1 MVKWTDTKV
10 AILLLTP
17 LIFLQLALS
26 IYPMAYSIWMSLT
39 DINLYKGTADF
50 VGGANYIKALSDPF
64 LGNSV
69 IVTIRFVIEV
79 TILVIVLGIGI
90 ALFLNESFKGR
101 SILRVLVLAPW
112 AISEFA
118 TASMGRYLFS
128 GTYGFLNSLL
138 LRLGLINQVVDFLNT
153 PYTVEL
159 MAVLYA
165 WHFAPL
171 VIFFSLAALQTIPED
186 LYKQAKIDGAGSLT
200 RFRYITLPF
209 IRYAAIMGAI
219 LALIESARTIDVV
232 FVLTGGGPGSASTT
246 MTYLIYKVFFVS
258 MRLSY
263 GSALSWIL
271 MAGLLVAVTGYFWL
285 LSKRRR

>member
-1 MVKWTDTKV
+1 MVRWTDTKV

-17 LIFLQLALS
+17 LIFLQMALS

-39 DINLYKGTADF
+39 KIDLYKGTADW
-50 VGGANYIKALSDPF
+50 VGGANYLAALSDPF
-64 LGNSV
+64 LGNAI
-69 IVTIRFVIEV
+69 IVTVRFVIEV
-79 TILVIVLGIGI
+79 TILVILLGIGI

-101 SILRVLVLAPW
+101 SIIRVLVLAPW

-118 TASMGRYLFS
+118 AASIGRYLFS

-138 LRLGLINQVVDFLNT
+138 IRLGIINQPIDFLNT
-153 PYTVEL
+153 QYTVEF
-159 MAVLYA
+159 MALLYA
-165 WHFAPL
+165 WRFTPL
-171 VIFFSLAALQTIPED
+171 VSFFILAALQTIPED

-232 FVLTGGGPGSASTT
+232 WVLTGGGPGSASTT
-246 MTYLIYKVFFVS
+246 MTYIIYKVFFVS

-263 GSALSWIL
+263 GAALSWIL
-271 MAGLLVAVTGYFWL
+271 MIGLIVAVTAYFWA
-285 LSKRRR
+285 LSRRRR